1 MKHNGVINREP
12 HLEDIID
19 LHVLQRIQ
27 DTFSQAMG
35 LAAMVVSKSGQPVT
49 RASNFQPMC
58 NLIRSTEKGRARC
71 HECDA
76 AGGFEALKSGKPHS
90 YICTNGLVD
99 VAAPIVIDGEYF
111 GGIYCG
117 QILADESRE
126 ESIETIIQRNDYLGL
141 PRSDLLKIA
150 QAIPV
155 LPRARIDAAAEML
168 QLTANYIVE
177 LGLANLTKSQLLH
190 ETEEKASLQ
199 AALQDAQLRA
209 LQSQVNP
216 HFLFNSLALLGYLAV
231 EENAPRTQEMAY
243 CLSDLLRYSLR
254 NMAKAV
260 SLQQELDIV
269 KHYLTIQ
276 ELRLAERLNIQIDI
290 DPALYQVKIPCMIL
304 QPLVENA
311 IVHGVDPVAKPV
323 TIQVRAYPWLQ
334 GMMLEVY
341 DDGAGIDPIIA
352 ESINART
359 FTYRQAEGASIG
371 LQNVIRRLDGIYGHE
386 CDVRVEG
393 GPNQG
398 TRIMLFI
405 PGNKSTCI

>member
-19 LHVLQRIQ
+19 LPILQRIQ

-35 LAAMVVSKSGQPVT
+35 LAAMVVSKTGQPVT
-49 RASNFQPMC
+49 RASNFQPLCRM
-58 NLIRSTEKGRARC
+58 IRATEKGCARC
-71 HECDA
+71 NACDA
-76 AGGFEALKSGKPHS
+76 AGGFESLKSGKPHS

-117 QILADESRE
+117 QILPTESRDEQLE
-126 ESIETIIQRNDYLGL
+126 EIVRRNEYLGI
-141 PRSDLLKIA
+141 PRSELLKIA

-155 LPRARIDAAAEML
+155 LPRERIDAAAEML

-177 LGLANLTKSQLLH
+177 LGLANLTKGQLLR
-190 ETEEKASLQ
+190 ETQEKASLQ

-231 EENAPRTQEMAY
+231 EEDAPRTQEIAY

-254 NMAKAV
+254 NMSKTV
-260 SLQQELDIV
+260 SLQQEIDIV

-276 ELRLAERLNIQIDI
+276 QLRLEERLKIQIDVN
-290 DPALYQVKIPCMIL
+290 PVLYQERIPCMIL

-311 IVHGVDPVAKPV
+311 VIHGVESVARPV

-341 DDGAGIDPIIA
+341 DDGAGIDPVIA
-352 ESINART
+352 ESVNARM
-359 FTYRQAEGASIG
+359 FTYRQNEDASIG
-371 LQNVIRRLDGIYGHE
+371 LQNVIRRLDGIYGQD
-386 CDVRVEG
+386 CDIRVEG
-393 GPNQG
+393 GPHQG

-405 PGNKSTCI
+405 PTAHR